1 MFFDNNH
8 SFGLD
13 ISTGSVKLLALG
25 KRGKEFQILGYSH
38 NTLPKGVFINDQIID
53 EKTFLYVLNEA
64 LTHPQFGYFHNKYA
78 VASLPESKSFVRII
92 QVPLMSDAEIENA
105 VPFESEN
112 FIPMPV
118 DQVYIDWQ
126 KISITGDKINI
137 LIIATP
143 KDYVEKFLALLD
155 KVGIKT
161 TGLLVESQCC
171 QKALIPYG
179 NEETVLIAD
188 LQAARTN
195 LIMVENGQLQFT
207 SSVPIAGNAFS
218 ESIARNLGIS
228 SAKAEEIKKKIGIAN
243 TSEYPNVKTS
253 LLPVLNNLSSEI
265 KNVLRFHGE
274 HSEKQVQKIILSGG
288 SSKLKSIVE
297 YLDLNLKDTGAKVI
311 LGDPWVNIGE
321 IKNNPLYEESLSYT
335 KAVGLALTGMENI

>member
-1 MFFDNNH
+1 MFSGNYN

-13 ISTGSVKLLALG
+13 VSEGSVKLLALE
-25 KRGKEFQILGYSH
+25 KIGKEFKIVGYSH
-38 NTLPKGVFINDQIID
+38 NVLPKGVILNDQIMD

-64 LTHPQFGYFHNKYA
+64 LTHPQYGHFHNKY
-78 VASLPESKSFVRII
+78 VIASLPESKSFVRVI

-126 KISITGDKINI
+126 KMSIVGDKINI

-143 KDYVEKFLALLD
+143 KEFVEKFLTVLD
-155 KVGIKT
+155 KAGLKT
-161 TGLLVESQCC
+161 TGLIVESQSCH
-171 QKALIPYG
+171 KALVPLG
-179 NEETVLIAD
+179 SEETLLIVD

-207 SSVPIAGNAFS
+207 SSVPIAGNAFT

-228 SAKAEEIKKKIGIAN
+228 STKAEEIKKKIGISN
-243 TSEYPNVKTS
+243 TSEYPNVKTA

-265 KNVLRFHGE
+265 KNVLRFHAE
-274 HSEKQVQKIILSGG
+274 HSEKQVQKIILTGG
-288 SSKLKSIVE
+288 SAKLKYIVD
-297 YLDLNLKDTGAKVI
+297 YLDLSLKETGAEVL

-321 IKNNPLYEESLSYT
+321 IKNNPLLDDSLT
-335 KAVGLALTGMENI
+335 FAKTIGLSLTGRESV

>member
-1 MFFDNNH
+1 MFFSNNN

-13 ISTGSVKLLALG
+13 ISANSVKVLALD
-25 KRGKEFQILGYSH
+25 KKGKEFKIEGYSH
-38 NTLPKGVFINDQIID
+38 NALPKGVLLNDQIMD

-64 LTHPQFGYFHNKYA
+64 LTHPQFGRFHNKFV
-78 VASLPESKSFVRII
+78 VASLPESKSFVRVI

-126 KISITGDKINI
+126 KISIVGDKINI

-143 KDYVEKFLALLD
+143 KEFVEKFLTVLD
-155 KVGIKT
+155 KAGLKA
-161 TGLLVESQCC
+161 TGLMVESQCC
-171 QKALIPYG
+171 NKALMPASS
-179 NEETVLIAD
+179 EETVLIVD

-207 SSVPIAGNAFS
+207 SSVPIAGNAFT

-228 SAKAEEIKKKIGIAN
+228 SAKAEEIKRKIGITN
-243 TSEYPNVKTS
+243 TSEYPNVKTA

-274 HSEKQVQKIILSGG
+274 HSEKQVQKIVLSGG
-288 SSKLKSIVE
+288 SAKLKSIVE
-297 YLDLNLKDTGAKVI
+297 YLDLNLKDTGAKVV

-321 IKNNPLYEESLSYT
+321 IKNNPLADESLSFT
-335 KAVGLALTGMENI
+335 KAVGLALSGLENI